1 MPFVTAL
8 EVTGALGNLQ
18 TAFDFVKTVFGG
30 MVSTITAE
38 PILLVPVAIFVA
50 GGGIGLAMRMIR
62 G

>member
-1 MPFVTAL
+1 MAMVTAL
-8 EVTGALGNLQ
+8 EASAALTNLQ
-18 TAFDFVKTVFGG
+18 SAFEFVKTVFSG
-30 MVSTITAE
+30 MVTTITSE

>member
-1 MPFVTAL
+1 MTMVTAL
-8 EVTGALGNLQ
+8 EATGALANLE
-18 TAFDFVKTVFGG
+18 TAFGFVKTVFAG

-50 GGGIGLAMRMIR
+50 GAGIGLAMRMIR